1 MSWPRG
7 ATEDLRSFKEQLS
20 DCLGDEDY
28 QELLDISIHG
38 LPPAQTPRHVVVVGA
53 GMAGLTAAKLLQD
66 AGHQV
71 TALRVFF
78 SCATA
83 TFITSYWLDG

>member
-1 MSWPRG
+1 
-7 ATEDLRSFKEQLS
+7 
-20 DCLGDEDY
+20 
-28 QELLDISIHG
+28 
-38 LPPAQTPRHVVVVGA
+38 VVVVGA